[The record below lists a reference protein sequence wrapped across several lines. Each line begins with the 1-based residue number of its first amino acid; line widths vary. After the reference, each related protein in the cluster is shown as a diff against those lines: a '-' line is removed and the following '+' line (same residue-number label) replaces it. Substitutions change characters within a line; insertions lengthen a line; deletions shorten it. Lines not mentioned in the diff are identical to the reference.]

1 MSKILIYSEAWGR
14 GGIETFVRNVLPT
27 LVEAGFEADIF
38 STWDWEEQDDV
49 WLESLGVN
57 RSAAFKGF
65 RPGQVRRLVEGPR
78 AFRRLLNTGGYDVV
92 WVNAMNGMGF
102 RFAREAERVGVPVRV
117 VHSHNSDVGDGA
129 KLLKRA
135 AGNFGIALW
144 GGSSTKNIA
153 CSADAGRYLFRGRP
167 FDVVSNGVDVG
178 RFRFSQ
184 AKRERA
190 REELGVDDDVTLV
203 GSIGRIDAQKNPL
216 FQVEVFAEY
225 RRMDAGSK
233 YLMLG
238 QPAMVDEVLERARQ
252 LGVDG
257 ALIVHEPVQ
266 DPSPYYSAL
275 DAFLMPSL
283 HEGLAFVQIEAQC
296 ASLPVLCTDAMP
308 EEADLTE
315 LSQRCSLN
323 DPPVVWAERL
333 RELVEA
339 FRGKRCGFYADE
351 VERAG
356 FSSDA
361 CARKVIEVI
370 SGAQDGL

>member
-1 MSKILIYSEAWGR
+1 MSKVLIYSEAWGK
-14 GGIETFVRNVLPT
+14 GGIETFVRNVLPS
-27 LVEAGFEADIF
+27 LVEAGFEVDIF
-38 STWDWEEQDDV
+38 STWDWKEQDDA
-49 WLESLGVN
+49 WLESLGGN
-57 RSAAFKGF
+57 RFTAFRGF

-78 AFRRLLNTGGYDVV
+78 AFRRLLDASGYDVV
-92 WVNAMNGMGF
+92 WVNTMNGMGF
-102 RFAREAERVGVPVRV
+102 RFAREAELAGVPVRV

-135 AGNFGIALW
+135 VGSIGIALW
-144 GGSSTKNIA
+144 GGSSTRNVA

-167 FDVVSNGVDVG
+167 FDVISNGVDVG

-190 REELGVDDDVTLV
+190 RGELGVDDNTTLV

-225 RRMDAGSK
+225 GRMDAGSK

-257 ALIVHEPVQ
+257 DLIVRESVQ

-283 HEGLAFVQIEAQC
+283 HEGLGFAQVEAQC
-296 ASLPVLCTDAMP
+296 AALPVLCTDTMP

-315 LSQRCSLN
+315 LSQHCSL
-323 DPPVVWAERL
+323 DDSPVVWAERL
-333 RELVEA
+333 WELVEA